1 MKKISITII
10 SIAILLSPTIVR
22 AQTATP
28 TITPK
33 ITSSPTSIGDSSQ
46 IEKIKDLV
54 ASRVAELK
62 LVEKRGI
69 LGTVSSTTSTSVT
82 LVDLNNKRKIVDID
96 EITKFSDPESK
107 EYGISDIKK
116 GNVIGVI
123 GLLNKGSD
131 HLLAR
136 VISTVSTIPTY
147 FDGIITNVDRRNF
160 VITAVDE
167 DGNKKL
173 LDIET
178 STKLFSYTKET
189 EEIKSGFS
197 KITPGERI
205 YAAGFPDSK
214 VANQINIDRLTHY
227 PELVPSSKMKRFAE
241 TEAVTSVTVA
251 PTTKAATPTSTKR

>member
-1 MKKISITII
+1 MKKILLIILSLLITMAP
-10 SIAILLSPTIVR
+10 SVSY
-22 AQTATP
+22 AQTASP
-28 TITPK
+28 SAKPK
-33 ITSSPTSIGDSSQ
+33 VATSPTSIGDSSQ

-69 LGTVSSTTSTSVT
+69 LGTVTNTTSTQIT
-82 LVDLNNKRKIVDID
+82 LTDINNNRKIIDID

-107 EYGISDIKK
+107 EFGISDIKK
-116 GNVIGVI
+116 GDVIGVI

-136 VISTVSTIPTY
+136 FVNTVSSIPTF
-147 FDGIITNVDRRNF
+147 FDGIIIDVDKRNF

-167 DGNKKL
+167 NGNKKL

-178 STKLFSYTKET
+178 STKLYSFTKET
-189 EEIKSGFS
+189 DEIKSGFS
-197 KITPGERI
+197 KILPGQRI

-214 VANQINIDRLTHY
+214 VASQLNVDRLTHF
-227 PELVPSSKMKRFAE
+227 PELQPSSKMKRFAE
-241 TEAVTSVTVA
+241 TEAVSSVT
-251 PTTKAATPTSTKR
+251 PTPTKVKATPTKIN